1 MFNGSHMM
9 FFRLSFCTASSR
21 CSATWVWGCQDRPTL
36 EENFH
41 GKIPKSSGNSYEQK
55 VKILIRRFFWWNLNA
70 FHETSSF
77 SVKSIFSLGN
87 ILKQNATDLNVELVG
102 CFGTRLTVGLKIMV
116 DIYLPRWISQPMV
129 ITPPSQAI
137 PFQSGASQKNAHPVR
152 LVGWSLPV
160 FMFVG
165 WLFDFFDLICIYIYI
180 FNGLV

>member
-1 MFNGSHMM
+1 MFNGSHIQM

-21 CSATWVWGCQDRPTL
+21 CSATCGVWGFQDRPTTL
-36 EENFH
+36 EENFIH
-41 GKIPKSSGNSYEQK
+41 GKIPKSSGNSYDEQK

-70 FHETSSF
+70 FHETSLF

-137 PFQSGASQKNAHPVR
+137 PFQSGASQKTHIQYD
-152 LVGWSLPV
+152 
-160 FMFVG
+160 
-165 WLFDFFDLICIYIYI
+165 WLDDPPSI
-180 FNGLV
+180 